1 MRKGFKFFHDVV
13 ACIVRVSCCWCFC
26 LQLISARIFFALGSI
41 VKNKCEEKMGK
52 SSQSHHNLRDQLL
65 IRQFF
70 LGRLKV
76 KLKIELELIQSS
88 RVIKFIT

>member
-13 ACIVRVSCCWCFC
+13 ACIVRVFCSWCFC
-26 LQLISARIFFALGSI
+26 LQLISASICFAMVCI
-41 VKNKCEEKMGK
+41 VKNKCEEMMGK

-76 KLKIELELIQSS
+76 KLKLELELIQSS
-88 RVIKFIT
+88 RVIKSIT